1 MSNTDTMPTKT
12 KTLNVRITEEQY
24 EELEDLVERGDYTSK
39 AEFIRELIR
48 ERVDDF
54 SRFLHQ
60 KAEKDREEHISLEEY
75 GETRGLE

>member
-1 MSNTDTMPTKT
+1 MMPTKT

-60 KAEKDREEHISLEEY
+60 KAEKDREEHISLKEY
-75 GETRGLE
+75 AETRGLE